1 MDDAADSLELTILM
15 PCLNEAETIQSCVGK
30 AMGFLQRANIKGEV
44 VVADNGSTDGSQA
57 LAQAL
62 GARIVPIP
70 VRGYGSALMG
80 GIQAARGK
88 FIIMGDADDS
98 YDFTALDPFVEK
110 LRAGYDFVM
119 GNRFRGGIK
128 PGAMPPLHK
137 YFGNPVLTLIGR
149 TFFGSPCGDFQCG
162 LRGFRRE
169 PFLTLGL
176 SQPGMEFASEMVVK
190 ATLRKLRIAEV
201 PTTLSPDGRSR
212 PPHMRSWRDGWR
224 NLRFLLL
231 FCPAWLFFYPGL
243 VLLVLGV
250 AGMAW
255 LLPTTRYAFGLGFD
269 LNTLVFTAAGIVC
282 GFQAIVFWL
291 FAKTY
296 AIRSNLLP
304 PDPLVTKLRDALR
317 LEVALLVGAAALLLG
332 VALAVLAVGDWG
344 ARAFGHLDP
353 QQSLRVVVP
362 SVTLMIVGLQIM
374 FSSFL
379 LSLLQLD
386 TNRPALQAM
395 SRVPAGNLAPSAEP
409 GAR

>member
-1 MDDAADSLELTILM
+1 MNDAAEPLELTILM
-15 PCLNEAETIQSCVGK
+15 PCLNEAETIQTCVRK
-30 AMGFLQRANIKGEV
+30 AMGYLQRANIKGEV

-62 GARIVPIP
+62 GARVVPIAA
-70 VRGYGSALMG
+70 RGYGAALMG
-80 GIQAARGK
+80 GMQAARGK

-110 LRAGYDFVM
+110 LREGYELVM

-128 PGAMPPLHK
+128 PHAMPPLHK
-137 YFGNPVLTLIGR
+137 YFGNPVLTAIGR
-149 TFFGSPCGDFQCG
+149 LFFGSPCGDFHCG
-162 LRGFRRE
+162 LRGFRRDS
-169 PFLTLGL
+169 FLALGL
-176 SQPGMEFASEMVVK
+176 QQPGMEFASEMVVK
-190 ATLRKLRIAEV
+190 ATLHKLRITEV

-243 VLLVLGV
+243 VLLLLGA

-255 LLPTTRYAFGLGFD
+255 LLPATRHAFGLGFD
-269 LNTLVFTAAGIVC
+269 VNTLVFTAGAIVC
-282 GFQAIVFWL
+282 GFQAIVFYL

-296 AIRSNLLP
+296 AIRQNLLP
-304 PDPLVTKLRDALR
+304 VDSLVTRLRQALR
-317 LEVALLVGAAALLLG
+317 LEVALLVGACAVLIG
-332 VALAVLAVGDWG
+332 IALAVFAVGSWG

-362 SVTLMIVGLQIM
+362 SVTLMILGLQIM

-379 LSLLQLD
+379 LGLLQIE
-386 TNRPALQAM
+386 PG
-395 SRVPAGNLAPSAEP
+395 RVAATPPPRVVAGNLAPTAGP
-409 GAR
+409 GVR